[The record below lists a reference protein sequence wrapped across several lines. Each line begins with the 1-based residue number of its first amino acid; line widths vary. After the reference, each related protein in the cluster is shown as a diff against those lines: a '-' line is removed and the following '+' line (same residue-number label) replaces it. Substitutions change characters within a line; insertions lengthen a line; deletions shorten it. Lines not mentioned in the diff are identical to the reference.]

1 VAFLFLTMSYTIEVP
16 IDIIHLDEDGYH
28 IFLEGHINE
37 VPARFLLD
45 TGASKTVINE
55 PFAIANFDNSQF
67 EENPKGATGI
77 SGNELK
83 CQIALIEQIHLGLY
97 KIENLKTSIILLSH
111 VNETYAKLALP
122 SIDAIIGM
130 DILVKGEAKIHI
142 DTGILELKMVHQPH
156 PNYYTG
162 PISH

>member
-55 PFAIANFDNSQF
+55 LFAIANFDNSQF
-67 EENPKGATGI
+67 EENPNGATGI

-83 CQIALIEQIHLGLY
+83 CQIALIDQIHLGRY
-97 KIENLKTSIILLSH
+97 KIENLRTSMIPLNN